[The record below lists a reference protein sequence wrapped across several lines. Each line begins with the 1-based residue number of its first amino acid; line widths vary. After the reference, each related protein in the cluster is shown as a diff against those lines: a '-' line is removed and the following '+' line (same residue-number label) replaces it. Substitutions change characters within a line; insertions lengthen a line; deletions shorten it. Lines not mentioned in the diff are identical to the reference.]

1 MNRRTF
7 HRQALLSLTGLSTL
21 GAATLSGCGFSLRQ
35 GAHLAFR
42 TITLTGFAGNSPLA
56 TELARA
62 LEANG
67 VDVVETTAQAAATL
81 ASNGPPA
88 ANASAPNIASLNGHV
103 IFEALAD
110 NRQQVVASSTA
121 FGQVRDLTLRTRLSF
136 QVLRADGSVLLPP
149 TELLISR
156 DLTYNEKDALAKL
169 NESEALHRAMQS
181 DIVSQVLRRLAV
193 ITPERLAAP

>member
-1 MNRRTF
+1 MNRRHF
-7 HRQALLSLTGLSTL
+7 HRQALRSLIGLSAL
-21 GAATLSGCGFSLRQ
+21 GALGLGGCGFSLRQ
-35 GAHLAFR
+35 GARLVFR

-81 ASNGPPA
+81 AANGPA
-88 ANASAPNIASLNGHV
+88 TSAPNVASLNSHV

-156 DLTYNEKDALAKL
+156 DLTYNEKDALAKQ

-193 ITPERLAAP
+193 ITPERLALR